1 MKKHVIGE
9 SGIFDSIKNLFK
21 RVAASNVAKVSSVM
35 LNRSAA
41 SDLGKTAITAS
52 NIIPIINYQEVES
65 VYHPGQATKML
76 GMLKYPND
84 FQLAQGLNQLW
95 TKDSA
100 TTAKPITKGTFSF
113 SIPLKHIFGFCDD
126 YNKVIYGFK
135 HTLTLVRKSD
145 NDAIFRVA
153 TVAAGQVNLNKIS
166 LFIPHVIP
174 SDIERNNLYKAIES
188 KVTLPVTFRSRQC
201 DTITVLQSTTFTWR
215 LKLNPSLF
223 DHCDLKNMYIML
235 NQEKYPAVDYILS
248 FLNQQF
254 SRAYRDASTFS
265 EKFYGMN
272 KLITQSN
279 ITPAYYKDLYPLMV
293 FDVSKQSERLKSSVV
308 DAQIKAT
315 FIAVVPAG
323 KLEYRLATLQL
334 GVDINVLELEELEL
348 KIKDLEN
355 RLKEF
360 ELELRSEEL
369 IFEIAV
375 GEKI

>member
-1 MKKHVIGE
+1 M
-9 SGIFDSIKNLFK
+9 
-21 RVAASNVAKVSSVM
+21 AT
-35 LNRSAA
+35 
-41 SDLGKTAITAS
+41 SDS

-215 LKLNPSLF
+215 LSVKISTEKPKYIIVGFQTNKNGNQELNPSLF

-323 KLEYRLATLQL
+323 TEA
-334 GVDINVLELEELEL
+334 
-348 KIKDLEN
+348 
-355 RLKEF
+355 F
-360 ELELRSEEL
+360 
-369 IFEIAV
+369 AV
-375 GEKI
+375 VISDRMIQF